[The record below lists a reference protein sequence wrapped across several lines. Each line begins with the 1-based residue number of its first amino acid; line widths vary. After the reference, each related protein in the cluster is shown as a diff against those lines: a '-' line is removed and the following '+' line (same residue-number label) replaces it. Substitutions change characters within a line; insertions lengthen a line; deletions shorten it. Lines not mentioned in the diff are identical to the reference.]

1 MAVDRTGRKKRSGRR
16 CTKRPSLSGSSV
28 GSMGSGELPPD
39 DCWYLVSQLTP
50 ACLRLGPLSIDTCN
64 IYSKNLDFPDA
75 PVLDPSATYQRS
87 DTLWTNGPRLMEFLK
102 EMNKET
108 FSKYDAVA
116 IGEWP
121 NTPDITK
128 VLEVVSAEAKV
139 VDMVFQFDH
148 VCMDFG
154 KVYRF
159 WPREWKLSEF
169 KGYIDQY
176 QKVVDKTDGWQ
187 TTYL

>member
-1 MAVDRTGRKKRSGRR
+1 M
-16 CTKRPSLSGSSV
+16 GST
-28 GSMGSGELPPD
+28 GSGEFDSGHDGSLTSLPPADLD
-39 DCWYLVSQLTP
+39 DSP
-50 ACLRLGPLSIDTCN
+50 RPPSIDTCN
-64 IYSKNLDFPDA
+64 LYSKDLSFPDA
-75 PVLDPSATYQRS
+75 PISDPKATWQRS
-87 DTLWTNGPRLMEFLK
+87 DQQWTNGPRLIEFLK
-102 EMNKET
+102 EMNRDT
-108 FSKYDAVA
+108 FAKHDAVA

-121 NTPDITK
+121 NTPDISK
-128 VLEVVSAEAKV
+128 VLDVVSAEAKI

-154 KVYRF
+154 EMYRF

-176 QKVVDKTDGWQ
+176 QKVVNGTDGWQ